1 MTFFSKSWSTDC
13 SVTTLCGILAG
24 IFAVYVYPLPLFA
37 PRDNTVQLL
46 LFQLLCSAVTA
57 VWTIWMFNLSTPAGK
72 LPEKLGISMPGKK
85 SILHTL
91 SFLPLLLV
99 GVAAI
104 TMHWK
109 YTLRKLEIPFEE
121 QQEMLKLVSFDSIS
135 QVSLL
140 ILLVVMIVPFLEEL
154 IFRRILFDLFA
165 RSTGYNGAAFLSAGV
180 FSAAH
185 GFAAGAPALFLMG
198 LAFQWI
204 YSRSRNLACAVLL
217 HSLCNLFAVAVM
229 VISKTGTGI

>member
-1 MTFFSKSWSTDC
+1 MTFFSKSWSVDC
-13 SVTTLCGILAG
+13 SITTLAGILAG
-24 IFAVYVYPLPLFA
+24 IFAVYVWPLPLFA
-37 PRDNTVQLL
+37 PRDGSVQYLT
-46 LFQLLCSAVTA
+46 FQILCSAVTA
-57 VWTIWMFNLSTPAGK
+57 VWTLWMLNLSAPAGK
-72 LPEKLGISMPGKK
+72 LTEKLGISLPEKK
-85 SILHTL
+85 CIIHTL
-91 SFLPLLLV
+91 SFLPLLLI

-109 YTLRKLEIPFEE
+109 YTLRKLEIPFEN
-121 QQEMLKLVSFDSIS
+121 QQEMLKLVAFDSPL

-165 RSTGYNGAAFLSAGV
+165 RSAGYNGAAFLSAGI

-185 GFAAGAPALFLMG
+185 GFTAGAPALFLMG

-204 YSRSRNLACAVLL
+204 YSRHRNLACAVLL
-217 HSLCNLFAVAVM
+217 HALCNLFAIAVM
-229 VISKTGTGI
+229 VISKLRG